1 LLTGEFHFG
10 KDVRLLKPADFR
22 RVFQQ
27 AVKVHGPGFTLFAR
41 RNGLGRARLGMAVG
55 KKAVRRAVDRNR
67 IRRLVRESFRHH
79 KNDLSSLDIVFLARK
94 EILAHS
100 RAMLSEH
107 LNLAWKRLEKR
118 CAS

>member
-1 LLTGEFHFG
+1 M
-10 KDVRLLKPADFR
+10 
-22 RVFQQ
+22 FQQ